1 MRSGPSH
8 TFLLLGI
15 FLLAGGWPVRQ
26 ASAAPYR
33 PASDSDVLEHLPSR
47 PMGPG
52 PARERA
58 LREFIARQPD
68 QLDLA
73 LRLAAIEVERTRV
86 TSDPRPLGQ
95 AEALLSPWWS
105 QQQPPV
111 PVLLLR
117 ATIRQRSHA
126 FALARADLLQ
136 AVDREP
142 DNAQAWLM
150 LASIEQVSGNFP
162 ATADACAH
170 LNGIAA
176 RAVHVACVA
185 ALEGVSGQA
194 AKAYSRVAGALAD
207 TSSRTETELRDWMLT
222 LQAELAERL
231 GHAEDAERLYRL
243 SLAANPHDTYTIA
256 AYADFLLDAARPQD
270 VVPLIA
276 ADTSVD
282 ALLLRRAQAAQ
293 RSGRPDASAI
303 IEDLGARF
311 AALRARGD
319 LVHQR
324 EEARYRLEL
333 AADPRAALR
342 LAVANWQSQKEPLDA
357 RILLECAVAAG
368 RPDAAVSV
376 ARWIRTTGLEGP
388 KLAELLERMARR

>member
-1 MRSGPSH
+1 
-8 TFLLLGI
+8 
-15 FLLAGGWPVRQ
+15 
-26 ASAAPYR
+26 
-33 PASDSDVLEHLPSR
+33 
-47 PMGPG
+47 MGPD

-73 LRLAAIEVERTRV
+73 LHLAEIEVERARV

-95 AEALLSPWWS
+95 AEALLSPWWN
-105 QQQPPV
+105 QQRPPV

-117 ATIRQRSHA
+117 ATIRQRSHE
-126 FALARADLLQ
+126 FAMARADLMQ
-136 AVDREP
+136 AVDRDP

-162 ATADACAH
+162 AAAGACAH

-176 RAVHVACVA
+176 RAVHASCMA

-194 AKAYSRVAGALAD
+194 ASAYSRVATALAD
-207 TSSRTETELRDWMLT
+207 SSSRTGTELRDWMLT

-243 SLAANPHDTYTIA
+243 SLSANPRDTYTIA
-256 AYADFLLDAARPQD
+256 AFADFLLDAGRPQD

-276 ADTSVD
+276 VDTPVD

-293 RSGRPDASAI
+293 RSGSSDASAI

-311 AALRARGD
+311 DALRARGD
-319 LVHQR
+319 QVHQR
-324 EEARYRLEL
+324 EEARFRLEL
-333 AADPRAALR
+333 AADPPGALR
-342 LAVANWQSQKEPLDA
+342 LAVANWRSQKEPLDA
-357 RILLECAVAAG
+357 RILLECAIAAG
-368 RPDAAVSV
+368 RPDAAAPVE
-376 ARWIRTTGLEGP
+376 RWIRETGLEGP
-388 KLAELLERMARR
+388 KLAELLQRLVRP

>member
-1 MRSGPSH
+1 MCSAPLP

-15 FLLAGGWPVRQ
+15 LVLAGGLPPSR
-26 ASAAPYR
+26 ASAMPYR
-33 PASDSDVLEHLPSR
+33 PASDTDILEHLPSR
-47 PMGPG
+47 PMGPD

-58 LREFIARQPD
+58 LREYIARQPD

-73 LRLAAIEVERTRV
+73 LRLAAIEVERARA

-95 AEALLSPWWS
+95 AEALLSPWWN

-111 PVLLLR
+111 PVLVLR

-126 FALARADLLQ
+126 FTMARTDLQQ
-136 AVDREP
+136 AVDRQP

-150 LASIEQVSGNFP
+150 LASIEQVGGNFP
-162 ATADACAH
+162 AAANACAR
-170 LNGIAA
+170 LNGIASP
-176 RAVHVACVA
+176 AVHVSCLA
-185 ALEGVSGQA
+185 ALEGVNGRA
-194 AKAYSRVAGALAD
+194 AQAYSRVAAALAD
-207 TSSRTETELRDWMLT
+207 PSSRTQTELRDWMLT

-243 SLAANPHDTYTIA
+243 SLAADPRDTYTIA
-256 AYADFLLDAARPQD
+256 AYADFLLDAGRPED

-276 ADTSVD
+276 ADTPVD

-319 LVHQR
+319 QVHQR
-324 EEARYRLEL
+324 EEARFRLEL
-333 AADPRAALR
+333 AADPPGALQ
-342 LAVANWQSQKEPLDA
+342 LAVANWQVQKEPLDA
-357 RILLECAVAAG
+357 RILLECAIAAG
-368 RPDAAVSV
+368 RPDAAAPVV
-376 ARWIRTTGLEGP
+376 RWIRETGLEGP
-388 KLAELLERMARR
+388 KLAELLERTAHR